1 MHYIIMPAAKTN
13 VTLESLSLRLDTLEK
28 QMTLLSKNT
37 SDEPTKKPKKDKK
50 SDDDKPK
57 TKRTSGYILYS
68 NAHREKV
75 KEELSDEETKPKNT
89 DIMKKLAEN
98 WKELDDKDKEV
109 WNLKAKELKD
119 ES

>member
-1 MHYIIMPAAKTN
+1 YIIMPAAKTN
-13 VTLESLSLRLDTLEK
+13 VTLELLVQRLDALEK
-28 QMTLLSKNT
+28 QMKELLDKNT

-98 WKELDDKDKEV
+98 WKELDDKDKEL

>member
-1 MHYIIMPAAKTN
+1 MPAAKTN

-50 SDDDKPK
+50 SESDDDKPK

-75 KEELSDEETKPKNT
+75 KEELSDGETKPKNT
-89 DIMKKLAEN
+89 DIMRKLAEN
-98 WKELDDKDKEV
+98 WKELHDKDKEV